1 MYVCRVMFS
10 DATTMTAAIVPFSYS
25 INQSINLY
33 SPMQLQAND
42 KKEWQAA
49 RTGNSPTKLATLR
62 QKDRQITTVHITT
75 QNKGI
80 WMYCKDA
87 DNNSVFACV
96 VDNTWQVTVNYR
108 RIEQLHL
115 FLSWATMRVTKER
128 KTSIEVAQP
137 TPTSALTTTQT
148 SYVLWEELWGQNF
161 TLSCDIV
168 FTVVCSLYNACF
180 VTGLTAHC
188 A

>member
-80 WMYCKDA
+80 
-87 DNNSVFACV
+87 
-96 VDNTWQVTVNYR
+96 
-108 RIEQLHL
+108 
-115 FLSWATMRVTKER
+115 
-128 KTSIEVAQP
+128 
-137 TPTSALTTTQT
+137 
-148 SYVLWEELWGQNF
+148 
-161 TLSCDIV
+161 
-168 FTVVCSLYNACF
+168 
-180 VTGLTAHC
+180 
-188 A
+188 